1 MKSLNSNYQIF
12 NPESFRDKS
21 LKSSNLSNLQISQ
34 IFNSSNLSN
43 HPSGYVIRI
52 NSFNSCLTPNKKATF
67 QKKMLIF
74 RKVALYKYKE

>member
-21 LKSSNLSNLQISQ
+21 LKY
-34 IFNSSNLSN
+34 SNLSN

>member
-1 MKSLNSNYQIF
+1 MDNEIPKLKLSNLQSRKLSGQIF

-21 LKSSNLSNLQISQ
+21 LK
-34 IFNSSNLSN
+34 SSNLSN

-67 QKKMLIF
+67 QKRCLSSE
-74 RKVALYKYKE
+74 R